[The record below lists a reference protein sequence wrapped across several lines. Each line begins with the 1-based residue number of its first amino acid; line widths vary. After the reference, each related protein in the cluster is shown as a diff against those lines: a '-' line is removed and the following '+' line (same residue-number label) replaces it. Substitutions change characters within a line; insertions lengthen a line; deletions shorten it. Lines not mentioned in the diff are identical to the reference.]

1 MNEFHN
7 LLIWKY
13 LDGECTSAES
23 QQVKSLRQ
31 NDTAFEKTFKEAET
45 IHFTLK
51 AMQAETPTMRFATAV
66 MEKTEDRYRRPR
78 IVTELF
84 SARWRRIVLC
94 AMVMVLIIPLVS
106 TLFIQPHGNVQSDP
120 LSQYVHE
127 LPHVLAQLAP
137 WARISGMIALGL
149 LAMLALDQ
157 GLRRWFFR

>member
-13 LDGECTSAES
+13 LDGECTNAEL
-23 QQVKSLRQ
+23 QQVESLRQ
-31 NDTAFEKTFKEAET
+31 NDSVFETTFKEAEI

-51 AMQAETPTMRFATAV
+51 AMQAETPPMRFTSAV
-66 MEKTEDRYRRPR
+66 MEKTEDRYRRPQ

-84 SARWRRIVLC
+84 STRWRRIALGAMALVLC
-94 AMVMVLIIPLVS
+94 IPFVS
-106 TLFIQPHGNVQSDP
+106 TLFMQPHGGLQSNP
-120 LSQYVHE
+120 LSHYAHE

-157 GLRRWFFR
+157 GLRRWFLR